1 MASKRVCSVSGCPN
15 ITDGGR
21 CDDHKRAAE
30 QRRGSAHSR
39 GYDAKWRRTRRR
51 YLASHPLCSEP
62 DCKAPATDVDHIDG
76 LGPNGPHGHDPA
88 NLRGYCHPHHSAR
101 TARDQP
107 GGWHLG
113 G

>member
-1 MASKRVCSVSGCPN
+1 MPWGPSSGRTTPLPRN
-15 ITDGGR
+15 WPAIRRAILERDGHRCTAIRGDTGAR
-21 CDDHKRAAE
+21 CD
-30 QRRGSAHSR
+30 
-39 GYDAKWRRTRRR
+39 
-51 YLASHPLCSEP
+51 
-62 DCKAPATDVDHIDG
+62 APATDVDHIDG
-76 LGPNGPHGHDPA
+76 LGPQGPAGHDPA

>member
-62 DCKAPATDVDHIDG
+62 DCKAPATDVDHDTPRSQG
-76 LGPNGPHGHDPA
+76 GTDDRA
-88 NLRGYCHPHHSAR
+88 NLVPLCHSCHSAKTQR
-101 TARDQP
+101 EDRQR
-107 GGWHLG
+107 
-113 G
+113 